1 MKIFDS
7 HFHIIDK
14 SFPLIKLNNYL
25 PPEFTVEDYLE
36 KITNLDIEAGAL
48 VAGSFQGFEKDYM
61 VSALKQLGSKFV
73 GTIQIPLTV
82 SDEEIFE
89 LNNKGIRGVRFNI
102 AAGGSE
108 KIENLEKLANRVY
121 DLLGWHVEL
130 HIKSSE
136 ISPIYNLLKD
146 LPSVSI
152 DHLGYTKSGFETLLK
167 LVEKGVKVKAS
178 GFGRVDFD
186 IKTAIREIVSVNK
199 NALML
204 GTDLPS
210 TRAPRPFVKEDI
222 ELIRETFSNEICRKI
237 LYDNAAS
244 FYKIKSGE

>member
-14 SFPLIKLNNYL
+14 RFPLIKLNNYL

-36 KITNLDIEAGAL
+36 KTKDINIIAGCL

-61 VSALKQLGSKFV
+61 VSALKQLGSYFV
-73 GTIQIPLTV
+73 GTIQIPV
-82 SDEEIFE
+82 SASDEEILE
-89 LNNKGIRGVRFNI
+89 LNSTGVKGVRFNI
-102 AAGGSE
+102 KAGGSE
-108 KIENLEKLANRVY
+108 KLDNLEKLAIRVHE
-121 DLLGWHVEL
+121 LCGWHVEI

-136 ISPIYNLLKD
+136 ISSLFETLAS

-152 DHLGYTKSGFETLLK
+152 DHIGYTQSGFDTLLK
-167 LVEKGVKVKAS
+167 LVERGVKIKAS

-186 IKTAIREIVSVNK
+186 VKTTLTEINSVNQ
-199 NALML
+199 NALMF

-210 TRAPRPFVKEDI
+210 TRAPRPFQNSDI
-222 ELIRETFSNEICRKI
+222 DIILENFDDDTCSKI
-237 LYDNAAS
+237 LYENAAS
-244 FYKIKSGE
+244 FYKIKKR